1 MTSIV
6 RNIAI
11 SSSLLAIC
19 LAIYM
24 IPALLSI
31 VLLVDE
37 KAFYWFNGSLDIGY
51 SWQLLWFYMNHNYEK
66 NLNLVVFVLI
76 NVLII
81 INQPKETRKKFV
93 VHFLWLIMFMQIA
106 FLLKDLL
113 FVKILQVKRLSPSLT
128 LQPFISLSE
137 LFSSNE
143 VKVVSG
149 SSFPSGHAFS
159 AAFWAIFTC
168 SFVQRKYW
176 PLIWLVAVPIIM
188 NRLFSGA
195 HWLSDIV
202 VGVLLA
208 WVMVYVSLLLKIR
221 LFS

>member
-6 RNIAI
+6 RNIAV

-76 NVLII
+76 NVFA
-81 INQPKETRKKFV
+81 TR
-93 VHFLWLIMFMQIA
+93 A
-106 FLLKDLL
+106 ALKL
-113 FVKILQVKRLSPSLT
+113 
-128 LQPFISLSE
+128 
-137 LFSSNE
+137 
-143 VKVVSG
+143 VSG
-149 SSFPSGHAFS
+149 MKTFCAEIPKKVIS
-159 AAFWAIFTC
+159 
-168 SFVQRKYW
+168 RKRAEN
-176 PLIWLVAVPIIM
+176 IVFMLV
-188 NRLFSGA
+188 
-195 HWLSDIV
+195 
-202 VGVLLA
+202 
-208 WVMVYVSLLLKIR
+208 
-221 LFS
+221 